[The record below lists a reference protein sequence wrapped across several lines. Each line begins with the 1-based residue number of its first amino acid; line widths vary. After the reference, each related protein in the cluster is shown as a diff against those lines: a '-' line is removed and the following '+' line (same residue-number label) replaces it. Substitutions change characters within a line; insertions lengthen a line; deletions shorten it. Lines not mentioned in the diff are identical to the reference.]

1 MSMTLFFV
9 IAIFFAATA
18 TAQTVT
24 QDSYQKAREVLDRSV
39 AAYGGVEKLRAME
52 NVTLKAVGDTVQ
64 RNQSRKP
71 FTSDRTPYRI
81 DIAVDLKGNRMNQI
95 VQGGYPGGFSYH
107 NGFAVEGTDG
117 LFYDFVRKTT
127 SPRPSMQPAV
137 VRQRL
142 RYVPQMLV
150 VNALDRASRLRSLG
164 RADFSGR
171 PHNVVSYSNE
181 DGAEIALYFDGTT
194 NLLSKFEILGTD
206 PFMGDVVTEFI
217 FAGYKTENG
226 VPIATGR
233 SARVGG
239 ELNEELR
246 YEQLAFN
253 TTMDAAMFKAPAG
266 MTEAKPAPQNAD
278 PVTKLG
284 ENVYT
289 VLAGGYTVMF
299 VGFKD
304 FIFVMETPGGDA
316 VSNRA
321 IDAIKKT
328 IPGKQIKYVSVT
340 HHHDD
345 HAGGLRRY
353 IAEGSTLIASPGE
366 QAFFEKVA
374 KSKFTIDPDALTR
387 NPQPLKIEPITQGK
401 RVLTDGVTTVE
412 IIDIGSGPHA
422 EEMLVAYLPGEKIL
436 FQGDLI
442 NRPANGDY
450 PIANDT
456 SAHFLRWIDS
466 AKLTVDKIIPV
477 HGTVTTMAE
486 LRKAVADMQSAKK

>member
-1 MSMTLFFV
+1 MKLTSVFFLV
-9 IAIFFAATA
+9 VFLCAASF
-18 TAQTVT
+18 AQTVT
-24 QDSYQKAREVLDRSV
+24 QESYQKAREVVDRSV
-39 AAYGGVEKLRAME
+39 AAYGGVEKLRAIE
-52 NVTLKAVGDTVQ
+52 NVTLKAAGDTVQ

-71 FTSDRTPYRI
+71 FAADRTPYRI
-81 DIAVDLKGNRMNQI
+81 DIIVDLKGNRMNQV

-107 NGFAVEGTDG
+107 NGFAVEGTNG
-117 LFYDFVRKTT
+117 VGYDFVRKTT
-127 SPRPSMQPAV
+127 LPRPNIQPAV

-150 VNALDRASRLRSLG
+150 INALDRASRLRSLG

-181 DGAEIALYFDGTT
+181 DGAEIALYFDGAT

-206 PFMGDVVTEFI
+206 PFMGDVVTEFA
-217 FAGYKTENG
+217 FTGYKTENG
-226 VPIATGR
+226 VPVATGR
-233 SARVGG
+233 TARVGG
-239 ELNEELR
+239 DLNEELR

-253 TTMDAAMFKAPAG
+253 ATMDPAMFKVPVG

-278 PVTKLG
+278 PLTKLTD
-284 ENVYT
+284 NVYT

-299 VGFKD
+299 VGLKD
-304 FIFVMETPGGDA
+304 FVFVMETPGGDG

-321 IDAIKKT
+321 IEVIKKT
-328 IPGKQIKYVSVT
+328 FPGKPIKYVAVT

-353 IAEGSTLIASPGE
+353 IAEGATLIAAPGE
-366 QAFFEKVA
+366 RAFFEKVA

-387 NPQPLKIEPITQGK
+387 DPQPLKIELLTGGK
-401 RVLTDGVTTVE
+401 RVLTDGTTTVE
-412 IIDIGSGPHA
+412 IMDIGSGPHT
-422 EEMLVAYLPGEKIL
+422 EEMLVAYLPNERIL

-456 SAHFLRWIDS
+456 SGHFLRWIDS
-466 AKLTVDKIIPV
+466 KKLAVDKIIPV
-477 HGTVTTMAE
+477 HGTVTTMDE